1 MRLVCVALTSLLTFI
16 QVTTSIP
23 HGCDEQFTVKLSGV
37 TVQTVADKVENSYIV
52 KIKDDVDKK
61 DTLHWVKE
69 HLDRDSKIVHDYEPA
84 FFNAFSGFFSRDV
97 LRLLRERDDIEY
109 IREDAIAD
117 LARSTQTMTAPVTQY
132 QCPWGLD
139 RISHSG
145 LARPPFFF
153 PYESPAGAGVDIY
166 IIDTGVYTDHLDF
179 GGRARW
185 GWTAP
190 GLTSFD
196 GNGHGTH
203 VAGIAGGNLYG
214 VAKNSNLIA
223 VKAMN
228 DEGQGSVSNL
238 IAGLEWVTREYRF
251 TLRPSVVTMN
261 LRVKP
266 SDIALDAAVQSAINE
281 GLHIV
286 VAAGNDGVEAST
298 VSPARVSDCL
308 TVGAIDINDK
318 RMRTT
323 NYGPTI
329 DMYAPGV
336 NVLSAWIGHPW
347 ASAVQSGTSTA
358 APHVAGIAAY
368 NLAKQGKLTPENLRT
383 LLREKREKTSSGDL
397 AARL

>member
-1 MRLVCVALTSLLTFI
+1 
-16 QVTTSIP
+16 
-23 HGCDEQFTVKLSGV
+23 
-37 TVQTVADKVENSYIV
+37 
-52 KIKDDVDKK
+52 
-61 DTLHWVKE
+61 
-69 HLDRDSKIVHDYEPA
+69 
-84 FFNAFSGFFSRDV
+84 
-97 LRLLRERDDIEY
+97 
-109 IREDAIAD
+109 
-117 LARSTQTMTAPVTQY
+117 MTAPVTQY